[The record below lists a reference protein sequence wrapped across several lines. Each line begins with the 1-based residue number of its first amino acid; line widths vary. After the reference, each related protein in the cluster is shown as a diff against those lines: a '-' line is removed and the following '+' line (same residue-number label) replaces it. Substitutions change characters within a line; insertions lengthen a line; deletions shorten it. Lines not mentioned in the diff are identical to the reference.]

1 MAIPSPVPCIL
12 LVVEFSAL
20 VKGSKI
26 VFINSGVHSIS
37 GICNCNGYIGMF
49 RYTAWLFCQIQDNAS
64 PNRCIFNS
72 IGQQIDKDLAQAH
85 RVSQKM
91 SMIDP
96 VNMDLKLLS
105 PFFFLWTMI
114 LSICAT
120 CSIRSTGSSF
130 NFTSLDSILLISRM
144 SLISPSRC

>member
-1 MAIPSPVPCIL
+1 
-12 LVVEFSAL
+12 
-20 VKGSKI
+20 
-26 VFINSGVHSIS
+26 
-37 GICNCNGYIGMF
+37 MF

-105 PFFFLWTMI
+105 PFFCLWTDDTVY
-114 LSICAT
+114 LCH
-120 CSIRSTGSSF
+120 
-130 NFTSLDSILLISRM
+130 LLHQING
-144 SLISPSRC
+144 IFI